1 MSCNSDIIKGN
12 CAHSGGENEGKLCI
26 GEVIFLIVSEE
37 SRKEEGGYNL
47 EKERSGEKI
56 QRDLFV

>member
-12 CAHSGGENEGKLCI
+12 CAHSGGENEGNCI
-26 GEVIFLIVSEE
+26 GEVIFLIAVEE
-37 SRKEEGGYNL
+37 KAGKRKGVQL
-47 EKERSGEKI
+47 RKERSGEKI